1 MNVIL
6 LSVILLSVIL
16 LGVILLGVILL
27 CVILLSVILLSV
39 SLISV
44 GLISVILGAILLN
57 VMAPL
62 IPRLGSAI
70 YQLMQSNFNCV
81 ILSKPDFK
89 IFRFHGEPTQ
99 RKSQCFK
106 DI

>member
-16 LGVILLGVILL
+16 LG
-27 CVILLSVILLSV
+27 VILLSV

-70 YQLMQSNFNCV
+70 YQLMQSNINCV

-89 IFRFHGEPTQ
+89 IFTFHGEPTQ
-99 RKSQCFK
+99 RKEPIF
-106 DI
+106 